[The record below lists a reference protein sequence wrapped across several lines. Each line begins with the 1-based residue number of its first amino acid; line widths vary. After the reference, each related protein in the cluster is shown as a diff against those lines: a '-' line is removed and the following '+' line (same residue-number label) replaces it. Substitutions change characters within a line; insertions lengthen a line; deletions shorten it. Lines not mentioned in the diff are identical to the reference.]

1 MIVIAF
7 LFQFNVVVGNQIYC
21 SALNI
26 DIPFG
31 HLLVIVPVV
40 YLTEILPISIN
51 SIRVRDSAFA
61 WSFSMLGYK
70 MEDGL
75 AVAILVIFAR
85 YDVGMAGGMLLLKYS
100 LDTSLTE

>member
-1 MIVIAF
+1 VIAISF

-21 SALNI
+21 AALDI

-40 YLTEILPISIN
+40 YLTEILPISVNGIG
-51 SIRVRDSAFA
+51 VRDGAFA
-61 WSFSMLGYK
+61 LAFSMLGYK

-75 AVAILVIFAR
+75 AVAILVIFVR
-85 YDVGMAGGMLLLKYS
+85 YGVGMIGGLVFLKES
-100 LDTSLTE
+100 FDTKKSC